1 MNSLNSAVTRRTF
14 GTIALSAAGALVL
27 SACGQGSPSAS
38 SSGASSS
45 ASGSGTLTKITIG
58 VLPITDVAPIYLGQK
73 QGFFEKHGLELDI
86 QIAES
91 GAAILPAVTTGDY
104 VIGYSNVVS
113 LLIAKDK
120 GLPIKVIH
128 NGSSSTNKPGAD
140 VTEVAAK
147 PATGISA
154 PKDLEG
160 KKIAVN
166 ALNNF
171 AEITIRSSVKKAG
184 GDPSKLSFV
193 ELPYPQMPA
202 ALDRGDVDAAWTT
215 EPFRTQILEA
225 GGKVVASPM
234 TDMAENFDSAFFFT
248 SEQTLTEKA
257 DVIGM
262 FRAAL
267 TESFAYANA
276 NEDAFREIIQD
287 YAKLTP
293 ELAEKVVMSKWNEKV
308 NQEALTTLAA
318 AAQEFGVISQAPDI
332 SGLLAES

>member
-14 GTIALSAAGALVL
+14 GTIALSAAGALAL
-27 SACGQGSPSAS
+27 SACGQGSASAS

-45 ASGSGTLTKITIG
+45 SSSGGTLTKITIG

-147 PATGISA
+147 PAAGITA

-248 SEQTLTEKA
+248 SEPTLTEKA

-293 ELAEKVVMSKWNEKV
+293 ELAKKVVMSKWNEKV